1 MSHKLSLEEMT
12 EQIELE
18 RRSSAIKIRE
28 IIRKLDVD
36 SVVDILDTVEVSRWS
51 RRFKGKYE
59 LVVGLGKYFAQ
70 IEADDRR
77 EFEADD
83 RREFGAILTIYVEER
98 VPPVVY
104 MNSERVD
111 ELFAKVHS
119 ANALDKEYYHGS
131 NVGGD

>member
-1 MSHKLSLEEMT
+1 MSNKLSLDQMT

-18 RRSSAIKIRE
+18 RRNSAIRIRE
-28 IIRKLDVD
+28 IVGKLDVD
-36 SVVDILDTVEVSRWS
+36 SVVDRLDTFEVSRWS

-77 EFEADD
+77 EF
-83 RREFGAILTIYVEER
+83 GAILTIYIEER
-98 VPPVVY
+98 VPPGVY
-104 MNSERVD
+104 MNSERID

-119 ANALDKEYYHGS
+119 ANALDKEYYHG
-131 NVGGD
+131 VMLVEIR

>member
-1 MSHKLSLEEMT
+1 MSDKLSLDQMT

-77 EFEADD
+77 ES
-83 RREFGAILTIYVEER
+83 GGILTIYIEER
-98 VPPVVY
+98 VPPGVY
-104 MNSERVD
+104 MDSKKID
-111 ELFAKVHS
+111 DLFAKVHS
-119 ANALDKEYYHGS
+119 ANALNQEYYHGS

>member
-1 MSHKLSLEEMT
+1 MSDKLSLDQMT

-18 RRSSAIKIRE
+18 RRNSAIRIRE
-28 IIRKLDVD
+28 IVGKLDVD
-36 SVVDILDTVEVSRWS
+36 SVVDRLDTFEVSRWS

-83 RREFGAILTIYVEER
+83 RREFGAILTIYIEER

>member
-1 MSHKLSLEEMT
+1 MSNKLSLEEMT

-18 RRSSAIKIRE
+18 RRSSAIRIRE
-28 IIRKLDVD
+28 IIGKLDVN
-36 SVVDILDTVEVSRWS
+36 SVVDRLDTFEVSRWS

-83 RREFGAILTIYVEER
+83 RREFGAILTIYIEER

>member
-1 MSHKLSLEEMT
+1 MSNKLSLDQMT

-18 RRSSAIKIRE
+18 RRNSAIRIRE
-28 IIRKLDVD
+28 IVGKLDVD
-36 SVVDILDTVEVSRWS
+36 SVVDRLDTFEVSRWS